1 MTDKTQKSK
10 SKKKPKL
17 SEEEKREK
25 VRETL
30 LKKKAYETRALALV
44 EQLLETNIKGKLVLF
59 ELSQLPYL
67 LRRVASQCF
76 PAVEFV
82 ALSGDCYSVS
92 FLCNIPVELRTI
104 VNRKSLCLFSPL

>member
-44 EQLLETNIKGKLVLF
+44 EQLLETNIKGKVA
-59 ELSQLPYL
+59 LSQLPQPSP
-67 LRRVASQCF
+67 VS
-76 PAVEFV
+76 
-82 ALSGDCYSVS
+82 SGEWLVSVS
-92 FLCNIPVELRTI
+92 PQLSLSHYQVIVIP
-104 VNRKSLCLFSPL
+104 

>member
-25 VRETL
+25 VREAL

-44 EQLLETNIKGKLVLF
+44 EQLLETNIKGKLVP
-59 ELSQLPYL
+59 SQMPKP
-67 LRRVASQCF
+67 SPSPQ
-76 PAVEFV
+76 E
-82 ALSGDCYSVS
+82 SG
-92 FLCNIPVELRTI
+92 
-104 VNRKSLCLFSPL
+104 

>member
-1 MTDKTQKSK
+1 MTDKTQKTK

-44 EQLLETNIKGKLVLF
+44 EQLLETNI
-59 ELSQLPYL
+59 
-67 LRRVASQCF
+67 
-76 PAVEFV
+76 
-82 ALSGDCYSVS
+82 
-92 FLCNIPVELRTI
+92 
-104 VNRKSLCLFSPL
+104 

>member
-25 VRETL
+25 VREAL

-82 ALSGDCYSVS
+82 ALSGDRYSVS
-92 FLCNIPVELRTI
+92 FCEISQLMWTI
-104 VNRKSLCLFSPL
+104 VKLVCLLTPL

>member
-1 MTDKTQKSK
+1 MILVFKSFFWVLENCFGVLSGMTDKTQKSK

-44 EQLLETNIKGKLVLF
+44 EQLLEPNIRGNLV
-59 ELSQLPYL
+59 LSQLPQP
-67 LRRVASQCF
+67 SPSPQ
-76 PAVEFV
+76 E
-82 ALSGDCYSVS
+82 SG
-92 FLCNIPVELRTI
+92 
-104 VNRKSLCLFSPL
+104 